1 MQPFALGVVDHLN
14 GFFKIHRKLFSKPIW
29 RESTIEQQVILITLL
44 GLANWQP
51 SEYLFE
57 GVVTELRPGEFV
69 ASVEDIRL
77 QIDKPE
83 ITTKKIRLAFER
95 FKTLG
100 FLSVRRVSHKAIAK
114 SVVSIVNWQLYQ
126 IEETEGK
133 TLGKQKGKG
142 KGKQET
148 SCEAL
153 NNAAL
158 DNANLTL
165 GQDLGQ
171 TKGQDLGQTS
181 YYKRKDKEG
190 YKNNI
195 YTTPRAHEQ
204 TKDQSQVNE
213 EAKAADQHAGRVA
226 SCMDYYQSAI
236 HAFYNLTER
245 GCVSALAA
253 EFDEAAFKAA
263 VDKAK
268 KQGVNHTGAWKYVD
282 TILRTGG
289 VKDFSKGKASGRK
302 NDLVSG
308 AAKAAAL
315 LESGD
320 VIDL

>member
-1 MQPFALGVVDHLN
+1 MN

-51 SEYLFE
+51 SEYTFE
-57 GVVTELRPGEFV
+57 GEVTQLRPGEFV

-153 NNAAL
+153 INAAL

-195 YTTPRAHEQ
+195 YITPRAHEQ
-204 TKDQSQVNE
+204 TKNKDQVN
-213 EAKAADQHAGRVA
+213 AKGKTADHHAGRVNR
-226 SCMDYYQSAI
+226 CMDYYQSAI
-236 HAFYNLTER
+236 HAFYSVTECD
-245 GCVSALAA
+245 CVAALAA
-253 EFDEAAFKAA
+253 EFDEPAFMAA

-268 KQGVNHTGAWKYVD
+268 KQGVNHASAWKYISA
-282 TILRTGG
+282 ILHTGG
-289 VKDFSKGKASGRK
+289 VKDFGKGSAVVQKK
-302 NDLVSG
+302 NDVVSG
-308 AAKAAAL
+308 AAAAAKL
-315 LESGD
+315 LESGG
-320 VIDL
+320 VLDL

>member
-1 MQPFALGVVDHLN
+1 MN

-51 SEYLFE
+51 SEYTFE
-57 GVVTELRPGEFV
+57 GEVTQLRPGEFV

-153 NNAAL
+153 INAAL

-195 YTTPRAHEQ
+195 YITPRAHEQ
-204 TKDQSQVNE
+204 TKNKDQVN
-213 EAKAADQHAGRVA
+213 AKGKTADHHAGRVNR
-226 SCMDYYQSAI
+226 CMDYYQSAI
-236 HAFYNLTER
+236 HAFYSVTECD
-245 GCVSALAA
+245 CVAALAA
-253 EFDEAAFKAA
+253 EFDEPAFMAA

-268 KQGVNHTGAWKYVD
+268 KQGVNHASAWKYISA
-282 TILRTGG
+282 ILRTGG
-289 VKDFSKGKASGRK
+289 VKDFGKGSAVVQKK
-302 NDLVSG
+302 NDVVSG
-308 AAKAAAL
+308 AAAAAKL
-315 LESGD
+315 LESGG
-320 VIDL
+320 VLDL